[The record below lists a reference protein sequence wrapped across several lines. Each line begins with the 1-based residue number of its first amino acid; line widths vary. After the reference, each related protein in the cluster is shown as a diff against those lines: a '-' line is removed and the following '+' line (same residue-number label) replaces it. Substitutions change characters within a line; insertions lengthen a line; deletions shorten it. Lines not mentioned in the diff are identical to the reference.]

1 MQRGQQAAARGDRHA
16 AMRWLDRACR
26 LARGDDTLAL
36 MLATYSLGE
45 DDPRA
50 AELFAR
56 VLVAND
62 VREAWLGLALAR
74 LRLNQPDA
82 AAAALGSALA
92 RHVLNNAADDTTSIA
107 GRILHATGAAGW
119 CGITEAGQLR
129 VEPAG
134 KATLV
139 LDGRTLAAARLP
151 RDWRSARWLEV
162 MRNGRHLLG
171 SPIDITA
178 ICRTEGCVAVGDGG
192 LEGWAWYPGDPA
204 ADPVLTIRALA
215 GGRVLTL
222 TARDM
227 DTAVDG
233 TAVLARAR
241 RFSVPAALLAGF
253 AGPVAVLGR
262 DGRHLLGSPL
272 DPGAERREAAAASIT
287 LARRYPAIP
296 LRGRAATVPACV
308 VVPADSVGT
317 RTPPRRAIRR
327 RPVDVV
333 IPAYRGAVE
342 TLACIGSV
350 LATLGRGNRV
360 VVVDDAS
367 PDAELVDALDRLAAR
382 GRIRLIRNP
391 DNRGF
396 PASANAGMRAAEGRD
411 VLLLN
416 SDTLLPPGALER
428 LRDAA
433 YAAPDIGTVT
443 PLSNDATILNY
454 PDLAG
459 DNAVPDATETA
470 RLDALA
476 AKVNA
481 DCLIDIPT
489 AVGFCMYIRRDCLEE
504 TGVFREDVFAQG
516 YGEENDFSLRA
527 RHLGWRHVAAAS
539 VFVAHR
545 GGGSFGVERAHLI
558 ARNMAVLNRLHPGYD
573 ALIAAH
579 VRADP
584 LAEARRRL
592 DLARWRAARKRRA
605 ATIFITHEAGG
616 GVEQHLRARCDA
628 ARAAGRRPVVLRPA
642 QLADGT
648 PAVRIAEGT
657 ETQFPNLRFAIP
669 AELPVLA
676 RLLAGERPER
686 LELHHLFGHERAV
699 LRLIGMLGAPYDVF
713 IHDAASF
720 CPRVSLIGPE
730 RRYCGE
736 PADIA
741 SCNACVADAG
751 RNDGSDLSVAELRR
765 ASADLLGA
773 AARVIAPVADIAN
786 RIRRHFPGIEPAI
799 VPHEDDAA
807 LADPPPSAAPPDGRC
822 RVVVIGAIG
831 IEKGYDVLLA
841 CARDAQARG
850 LPLDFVVVGHSID
863 DARLMDTG
871 QVFVTGEY
879 RAEDA
884 TALIRAQRASLA
896 LLPSICPETW
906 CFTLTE
912 AWRAGLAAVVF
923 DIGAPA
929 ERIRRTGRGTV
940 LPLGL
945 SPPAINNALFAA
957 VGLSRNERV

>member
-1 MQRGQQAAARGDRHA
+1 MRRGQQAAARGDRPA
-16 AMRWLDRACR
+16 ARRWLDRACR
-26 LARGDDTLAL
+26 LARADDTLAL
-36 MLATYSLGE
+36 MLATYCLGE
-45 DDPRA
+45 DDRRA

-56 VLVAND
+56 VLAAND
-62 VREAWLGLALAR
+62 VREAWLGLALVR
-74 LRLNQPDA
+74 LRLNDTDA
-82 AAAALGSALA
+82 AEAALSSALA
-92 RHVLNNAADDTTSIA
+92 RHVLGSAADTASIA
-107 GRILHATGAAGW
+107 RQVMHANGAAGW
-119 CGITEAGQLR
+119 CAITESGQLR
-129 VEPAG
+129 IEPAG

-139 LDGRTLAAARLP
+139 LDGRTLGTARLP
-151 RDWRSARWLEV
+151 REWRSARRLEV
-162 MRNGRHLLG
+162 MRDGRHLLG
-171 SPIDITA
+171 SPLDIAA
-178 ICRTEGCVAVGDGG
+178 ICRTEGCVAVRDGG
-192 LEGWAWYPGDPA
+192 LEGWAWHPGDPA

-215 GGRVLTL
+215 GGRALTL

-241 RFSVPAALLAGF
+241 RFAVPAALLAGF

-272 DPGAERREAAAASIT
+272 DPGAERREAAAAALA
-287 LARRYPAIP
+287 LARRYPATRGRGAAVAPMGVVAADIVGARP
-296 LRGRAATVPACV
+296 PPGRAA
-308 VVPADSVGT
+308 
-317 RTPPRRAIRR
+317 R

-333 IPAYRGAVE
+333 IPAYRGAAE

-360 VVVDDAS
+360 VVIDDAS
-367 PDAELVDALDRLAAR
+367 PDAELADALDRLAAR

-416 SDTLLPPGALER
+416 SDTMLPPGALER

-433 YAAPDIGTVT
+433 YAAPDIGTAT
-443 PLSNDATILNY
+443 PLSNDATILSY

-459 DNAVPDATETA
+459 DNAVPDAAETA

-476 AKVNA
+476 SKVNA
-481 DCLIDIPT
+481 GCLIDIPT
-489 AVGFCMYIRRDCLEE
+489 AVGCCMYIRRDCLEQI
-504 TGVFREDVFAQG
+504 GVFREDVFAQG
-516 YGEENDFSLRA
+516 YGEENDFCLRA
-527 RHLGWRHVAAAS
+527 RHLGWRHMAAAA

-545 GGGSFGVERAHLI
+545 GGGSFGAARAHLI

-592 DLARWRAARKRRA
+592 DLARWRAARKRRP
-605 ATIFITHEAGG
+605 ATILITHEVGG

-648 PAVRIAEGT
+648 PAVRVEEGT
-657 ETQFPNLRFAIP
+657 EAQFPNLRFAIP
-669 AELPVLA
+669 AELPALV

-686 LELHHLFGHERAV
+686 LELHHLLGHERAV
-699 LRLIGMLGAPYDVF
+699 LRLIGMLGVPYDVF

-720 CPRVSLIGPE
+720 CPRVGLIGPE

-741 SCNACVADAG
+741 QCTACIADAG
-751 RNDGSDLSVAELRR
+751 RNDGSDLSVADLRR
-765 ASADLLGA
+765 ASADLFGA
-773 AARVIAPVADIAN
+773 AARVIAPTADTAN
-786 RIRRHFPGIEPAI
+786 RIRRHFPGIEPAV

-807 LADPPPSAAPPDGRC
+807 LADPLPYTAPPNGRC
-822 RVVVIGAIG
+822 RVVLIGAIG

-841 CARDAQARG
+841 CARDAAARG
-850 LPLDFVVVGHSID
+850 LALDFVVVGHSLD
-863 DARLMDTG
+863 DARLIDTG
-871 QVFVTGEY
+871 RVFVTGEY
-879 RAEDA
+879 RAEEA
-884 TALIRAQRASLA
+884 TALIRAQRAALA

-912 AWRAGLAAVVF
+912 AWRAGLRAVVF

-957 VGLSRNERV
+957 AGLSRNE

>member
-1 MQRGQQAAARGDRHA
+1 MRRGQQAAARGDRHA
-16 AMRWLDRACR
+16 ARRWLDRACR
-26 LARGDDTLAL
+26 LARADDTLAL
-36 MLATYSLGE
+36 MLATYCLGE

-74 LRLNQPDA
+74 LRLNEPDA

-92 RHVLNNAADDTTSIA
+92 RHVLDNAADTASIA
-107 GRILHATGAAGW
+107 GRVRHATGAPGW

-129 VEPAG
+129 IEPAG
-134 KATLV
+134 KAALV

-162 MRNGRHLLG
+162 MRDGRHLLG
-171 SPIDITA
+171 SPIDIAA
-178 ICRTEGCVAVGDGG
+178 ICRTEGCVATRDGG
-192 LEGWAWYPGDPA
+192 LEGWAWHPGDPA

-215 GGRVLTL
+215 GGRELTL

-227 DTAVDG
+227 DTAVTG

-241 RFSVPAALLAGF
+241 RFSVPAALLAKF

-262 DGRHLLGSPL
+262 DGRHLFGSPL
-272 DPGAERREAAAASIT
+272 DPGAERREAAAASGA
-287 LARRYPAIP
+287 LARRYPAAH
-296 LRGRAATVPACV
+296 RRAAAAPACV
-308 VVPADSVGT
+308 VVPADIVGT
-317 RTPPRRAIRR
+317 RTSPGRAVRR

-333 IPAYRGAVE
+333 IPAYRGAAE

-382 GRIRLIRNP
+382 GRIRLIRHP
-391 DNRGF
+391 HNRGF

-443 PLSNDATILNY
+443 PLSNDATILSY
-454 PDLAG
+454 PDPAG
-459 DNAVPDATETA
+459 DNPVPDATETA

-476 AKVNA
+476 SKVNA
-481 DCLIDIPT
+481 GWLIDIPT
-489 AVGFCMYIRRDCLEE
+489 AVGFCMYIRRDCLEQ
-504 TGVFREDVFAQG
+504 TGVFREDAFAQG

-545 GGGSFGVERAHLI
+545 GGRSFGAARAHLI

-605 ATIFITHEAGG
+605 ATIFITHEVGG
-616 GVEQHLRARCDA
+616 GVERHLRVRCDA
-628 ARAAGRRPVVLRPA
+628 ARAAGQRPVVLRPA
-642 QLADGT
+642 RLPDGT
-648 PAVRIAEGT
+648 PAVRMAEGT

-669 AELPVLA
+669 GELPALA

-686 LELHHLFGHERAV
+686 LELHHLLGHERAV
-699 LRLIGMLGAPYDVF
+699 SRLIGMLGVPYDVF

-720 CPRVSLIGPE
+720 CPRVGLVGPE

-741 SCNACVADAG
+741 SCNACIADAG
-751 RNDGSDLSVAELRR
+751 RNDGSDLPVAELRR
-765 ASADLLGA
+765 VSADLLGA
-773 AARVIAPVADIAN
+773 AARVIVPAADTAN

-807 LADPPPSAAPPDGRC
+807 LADPPPSAPPPDGRC

-850 LPLDFVVVGHSID
+850 LPLDFVVVGYSID

-912 AWRAGLAAVVF
+912 AWRAGLAAVAF

-945 SPPAINNALFAA
+945 SPPAINNALFTAA
-957 VGLSRNERV
+957 GLLRNE